1 MWFLF
6 ALLAVLC
13 WSVPIVLDSVLVKN
27 FTRHPFVLMWTQSCI
42 SLVVLSVAVFFVPL
56 QSSWIPWI
64 VAGSVTAYVGDLV
77 LFLALD
83 RIEAS
88 VVNIAWAFLAVFLSI
103 IGFVV

>member
-42 SLVVLSVAVFFVPL
+42 SLVVLSVAVFFVDT
-56 QSSWIPWI
+56 
-64 VAGSVTAYVGDLV
+64 V
-77 LFLALD
+77 D
-83 RIEAS
+83 RRG
-88 VVNIAWAFLAVFLSI
+88 VRDGVRR
-103 IGFVV
+103 